1 MRKLILLILVS
12 ILLCSAAQAET
23 LVVWFSCTGNTEA
36 LAHTAA
42 GTLNAGLWQIVPEEP
57 YSDDDRNYHD
67 SSCSGNENEITL
79 SLE

>member
-36 LAHTAA
+36 AFRRAA
-42 GTLNAGLWQIVPEEP
+42 RTCK
-57 YSDDDRNYHD
+57 R
-67 SSCSGNENEITL
+67 
-79 SLE
+79 